1 MGALLV
7 SLAASTQHSE
17 VSAGQCANELRGEPL
32 QQHTSTFKS
41 CWSGAF
47 GPCLGELRP
56 ESKLP
61 ASVTALAAP
70 ILGRAGF
77 FLGVY
82 GLLRVIR
89 FLLSQKSEDDG
100 ESAD

>member
-1 MGALLV
+1 MGLQVAYLSASFVANGTLHLRLHALGPKDS
-7 SLAASTQHSE
+7 SL
-17 VSAGQCANELRGEPL
+17 LRHTPEGDSKNNSKTDPQARDKRNPKSVMPL
-32 QQHTSTFKS
+32 PRCPKT
-41 CWSGAF
+41 
-47 GPCLGELRP
+47 E
-56 ESKLP
+56 
-61 ASVTALAAP
+61 
-70 ILGRAGF
+70 AGF